1 MRFRSTLLLFLLAA
15 SAAACAGQADSA
27 GGAPSGDDA
36 PGGGNVSFGGAQD
49 IGAFRAALDRGE
61 LPAANTLDAN
71 GFFNEHYNETPSP
84 TCGGTLCLTP
94 GLSVGRDWLTGS
106 HQATLQIAV
115 STNVDPS
122 TYTRLP
128 LNLVVVVDHSGS
140 MASDGRLEKVKVGLH
155 ALVDNLK
162 PEDRLALISFD
173 DVVTTDVPFSAEL
186 DRTRLHAAITALQPR
201 GATNL
206 YDGLKTGFQMIGEYP
221 KNEKQNRVIFLS
233 DGLATA
239 GNTSRPAIMDMA
251 KGWITHGIGL
261 TTIGVGRDFDVDLM
275 RGLAEN
281 GAGNYYFLEDGSAA
295 TEVFTD
301 ELDFFMSPLALDIKI
316 EASSGTGWT
325 FSEVV
330 GSRLFTAAGN
340 KGSMSIPAVFLA
352 SRTSQM
358 PTNGRRGGGSMIFI
372 HLEPTG
378 DASSKVA
385 DLKIS
390 YRPPGSTERIT
401 DTVSLDYAADP
412 LETPD
417 DPYLSG
423 NEMAERYAM
432 YNLYLGLRQ
441 ATKSYDVNCAAAA
454 LMATRSNAV
463 AWNERH
469 ADPDTAED
477 LELVDQYLS
486 NLRTHGATAETP
498 ATLASCPQ
506 AQDPYYPEGGYGYGD
521 DVQEPVMICS
531 SGDSTSRR
539 ASWLV
544 VLGAAVFAMRR
555 RRR

>member
-1 MRFRSTLLLFLLAA
+1 MRFRSIHLLVLLAA
-15 SAAACAGQADSA
+15 SAAACGASDSA
-27 GGAPSGDDA
+27 GGAPSGDED

-61 LPAANTLDAN
+61 LPASNLLDAN
-71 GFFNEHYNETPSP
+71 GFFNEHYNQTPAP

-115 STNVDPS
+115 STNIDPAS
-122 TYTRLP
+122 YTRLP

-140 MASDGRLEKVKVGLH
+140 MSSDNRLEKVKVGLH

-173 DVVTTDVPFSAEL
+173 DVVTTDVPFTAEL
-186 DRTRLHAAITALQPR
+186 DRTRLHNAISALTPR

-206 YDGLKTGFQMIGEYP
+206 YAGLETGFKMIGEYP

-239 GNTSRPAIMDMA
+239 GITSRPAIMDMA
-251 KGWITHGIGL
+251 KTWISRGIGL
-261 TTIGVGRDFDVDLM
+261 TTIGVGDNFDVELM

-316 EASSGTGWT
+316 EATSGSGWT

-330 GSRLFTAAGN
+330 GSRLFTAYGN

-352 SRTSQM
+352 SRTSQE
-358 PTNGRRGGGSMIFI
+358 PTGGRRGGGSMIFI
-372 HLEPTG
+372 HLEPTH

-412 LETPD
+412 VETPD

-423 NEMAERYAM
+423 AEMAERYAM
-432 YNLYLGLRQ
+432 YNVFLGLRQ
-441 ATKSYDVNCAAAA
+441 ATKSYDVNCAAQA
-454 LMATRSNAV
+454 LLATRSNAV

-477 LELVDQYLS
+477 LKLIDQYLS
-486 NLRTHGATAETP
+486 NLRARGATAETP

-506 AQDPYYPEGGYGYGD
+506 AEDPYYPEPGYDYGHD
-521 DVQEPVMICS
+521 HGEPVMMCS
-531 SGDSTSRR
+531 AGAAGR
-539 ASWLV
+539 ASFGWIV
-544 VLGAAVFAMRR
+544 VLGAAVFALRR

>member
-1 MRFRSTLLLFLLAA
+1 MRFRSNLPFLLLAA
-15 SAAACAGQADSA
+15 SLAGACGASDNGVTPPP
-27 GGAPSGDDA
+27 GGDN

-61 LPAANTLDAN
+61 LPAENTLDAN
-71 GFFNEHYNETPSP
+71 GFFNEHYNATPPSG
-84 TCGGTLCLTP
+84 CGGTLCLTP

-106 HQATLQIAV
+106 HQATLQLAV
-115 STNVDPS
+115 STNVDPT

-155 ALVDNLK
+155 ALVDNLQ

-173 DVVTTDVPFSAEL
+173 DVVTTDVPFTAEL
-186 DRTRLHAAITALQPR
+186 DRTRLHAAITALQPD
-201 GATNL
+201 GSTNL
-206 YDGLKTGFQMIGEYP
+206 YDGLKTGFQMIGESP

-301 ELDFFMSPLALDIKI
+301 ELDYFMSPLALDIKI
-316 EASSGTGWT
+316 EATSGTGWT

-330 GSRLFTAAGN
+330 GSRLFTAYGN

-412 LETPD
+412 LETPA

-423 NEMAERYAM
+423 TEMAERYAM

-454 LMATRSNAV
+454 LLATRSNAV

-477 LELVDQYLS
+477 LKLIDQYLS
-486 NLRTHGATAETP
+486 NLRTYGATAETP
-498 ATLASCPQ
+498 ATLGTCPQ
-506 AQDPYYPEGGYGYGD
+506 AQDPYYPEPGYNGYGD
-521 DVQEPVMICS
+521 DTAQPVMMCS
-531 SGDSTSRR
+531 AGSRGH

-544 VLGAAVFAMRR
+544 ILGAAVFAMRR

>member
-1 MRFRSTLLLFLLAA
+1 MRSYLLLFLVT
-15 SAAACAGQADSA
+15 AACAGQADS
-27 GGAPSGDDA
+27 GGAPAGDDDA
-36 PGGGNVSFGGAQD
+36 GGGNVSFGGAQD
-49 IGAFRAALDRGE
+49 LGAFRAALDRGE
-61 LPAANTLDAN
+61 LPAANLLDAN
-71 GFFNEHYNETPSP
+71 GFFNEHYNDTPAP

-94 GLSVGRDWLTGS
+94 GLSVGRDWLTGA

-115 STNVDPS
+115 STNVDPAS
-122 TYTRLP
+122 YTRLP

-140 MASDGRLEKVKVGLH
+140 MSQDNRLEKVKVGLH

-173 DVVTTDVPFSAEL
+173 DVVTTDVPFTAEL
-186 DRTRLHAAITALQPR
+186 DRTRLHSAISALTPR

-206 YDGLKTGFQMIGEYP
+206 YSGLETGFKMIGEYP
-221 KNEKQNRVIFLS
+221 KNETQNRVIFLS

-251 KGWITHGIGL
+251 RGWITRGIGL
-261 TTIGVGRDFDVDLM
+261 TTIGVGDNFDVELM

-295 TEVFTD
+295 TEVFTE

-316 EASSGTGWT
+316 EATSGSGWT

-330 GSRLFTAAGN
+330 GSRLFTAYGN

-352 SRTSQM
+352 SRTSQE
-358 PTNGRRGGGSMIFI
+358 PTGGRRGGGSMIFI
-372 HLEPTG
+372 HLEPTH
-378 DASSKVA
+378 DATSKVA

-390 YRPPGSTERIT
+390 YRLPGSTERIT

-412 LETPD
+412 VETPA

-423 NEMAERYAM
+423 SEMAERYAM
-432 YNLYLGLRQ
+432 YNLFLGLRQ
-441 ATKSYDVNCAAAA
+441 ATKSYDVNCAAQA
-454 LMATRSNAV
+454 LLATRASAV

-477 LELVDQYLS
+477 LKLVDQYLA

-498 ATLASCPQ
+498 ATLARCPQ
-506 AQDPYYPEGGYGYGD
+506 AEDPYYPEPGYGYDYGD
-521 DVQEPVMICS
+521 DTAEPVMICS
-531 SGDSTSRR
+531 SGGKAG
-539 ASWLV
+539 ASWVV
-544 VLGAAVFAMRR
+544 VLGAAVFALRR